1 MLHNS
6 PVIPLSALVLVV
18 LALFSGCT
26 APTPLSAPEVGTV
39 QVTSTPPGAGVYLDN
54 EYKGTTPVTI
64 NEVPAGT
71 HSVEVRRDGYERWIS
86 QVTFSKGSAGTLT
99 ASLVPV
105 PATLPVTFAPT
116 TAPTLRPD
124 LPQIHVDGYWTYP
137 QGREGTGNPVALL
150 VHTDAFNVGYAGARE
165 VTVSANFY
173 AEGRQVCWNTVYLGT
188 LAAGGHVARESLVHC
203 TLPSGLSSQDLSVR
217 FENLVVTP

>member
-64 NEVPAGT
+64 KEVPAGT
-71 HSVEVRRDGYERWIS
+71 HTIEVRQDGYERWIS
-86 QVTFSKGSAGTLT
+86 PVTFSKGSAGTLSAT
-99 ASLVPV
+99 LVRI
-105 PATLPVTFAPT
+105 PATLPVTFAPAT
-116 TAPTLRPD
+116 GPAAEAD

-137 QGREGTGNPVALL
+137 QGRDGTANPVALL

-173 AEGRQVCWNTVYLGT
+173 YEGRQICWNTIYLGT
-188 LAAGGHVARESLVHC
+188 LSAGGHVAKDTLVSC
-203 TLPSGLSSQDLSVR
+203 TLPSGLSSPDLTVR